1 MVIPA
6 FGFSFGDFAAAI
18 AFVLKAAKALRETTG
33 APKQYQEAVIQ
44 LELLQDSLR
53 IVQGLQPTVDNAA
66 TIHKVQVCAGACHL
80 PLSEFMSS
88 VKKYEQ
94 HFGLTP
100 PTVSTIAC
108 HVVRGSR
115 KIKWALA
122 VEKQLAKLMASIA
135 PYLHMINILLGTEAF
150 HQAQRSQDFAQQGV
164 QIGMDTL
171 SQLRSI
177 GHVVNTTV
185 ATQGQVAALLPAF
198 GSALEQQLHVTRLD
212 FNAVGAAVQQRLQEQ
227 QAVVQ
232 AALDRLPQASNVAP
246 PSVPLHSSDT
256 GETVTN
262 VRRDDEAVARRAKE
276 LLDVFR
282 QDFICFLLVLL
293 DLISVIPR
301 IMCTL
306 SSLPRSPMLLLEEHI
321 RLEDALG
328 RVLSLPYEHFRF
340 WPVLHARL
348 QAEFRDRPGET
359 MVARNEFH
367 IINLAAKGDRV
378 LTREVWDRS
387 VVPGAQ
393 LAMSMLFRDRQTARQ
408 SCPGCESVGNAIS
421 HGSTQ
426 CRLTYRLFG
435 SQSGKPTAVPSLQRA
450 VRALATA
457 VSFDDL
463 VDDPD
468 DSRDYSL
475 PDDQDGCHASPTQ
488 DITHF
493 RRVHLLRMPEQSV
506 LPRRPLPVIRS
517 RVYSH
522 RRLKR
527 VFLAAIRRAHEVQ
540 KHELASAV
548 GEIWYL
554 SLHNDRL
561 LDLLDAILTQRATE
575 EQTHEF
581 QQYVKG
587 AKRRVRDHRSEY
599 DRVRE
604 ECRRP
609 GEARDEV
616 PVPLRDTWSVHVHE
630 SGGDSDGGS
639 DRDSGDTTSA
649 YDFDSDEEDDDEYD
663 ERGHRYQEGYVEED
677 ELTDDEE
684 YDADDDREDNDDA
697 RGLRGKDGVP
707 GAEGSSGASAMGRD
721 QG

>member
-1 MVIPA
+1 MVVPA

-18 AFVLKAAKALRETTG
+18 AFVVKAAKALRETTG
-33 APKQYQEAVIQ
+33 IPKQYQEAVIQ

-80 PLSEFMSS
+80 PLSEFISS
-88 VKKYEQ
+88 VEKYEQ

-100 PTVSTIAC
+100 PTASTIAR

-135 PYLHMINILLGTEAF
+135 PYLHMINILLGTEGF
-150 HQAQRSQDFAQQGV
+150 HQAQRLHDVAQQGV

-171 SQLRSI
+171 SQLRGI

-198 GSALEQQLHVTRLD
+198 GSALEQQLHATRLD

-232 AALDRLPQASNVAP
+232 AALDRLPQASNTPLPNA
-246 PSVPLHSSDT
+246 PLHNSDT
-256 GETVTN
+256 GQDVIHVRQDN
-262 VRRDDEAVARRAKE
+262 VLVVQHAKE

-293 DLISVIPR
+293 DLISVVPR
-301 IMCTL
+301 VMRTL
-306 SSLPRSPMLLLEEHI
+306 ASLPRSPMLLLEENI

-378 LTREVWDRS
+378 LTRDVWDRS

-393 LAMSMLFRDRQTARQ
+393 LAMSMLFRDRQTTRQ

-421 HGSTQ
+421 HGRWITWR

-435 SQSGKPTAVPSLQRA
+435 SQPGKTTAVPSLSRA

-468 DSRDYSL
+468 DR
-475 PDDQDGCHASPTQ
+475 PITVCPTAKM
-488 DITHF
+488 DVT
-493 RRVHLLRMPEQSV
+493 RR
-506 LPRRPLPVIRS
+506 PRRTSHISGAFISYERRSKAFSRGRCCRIVIRS

-616 PVPLRDTWSVHVHE
+616 HVPLRDDWSVPVNE
-630 SGGDSDGGS
+630 AGGDSDDGS
-639 DRDSGDTTSA
+639 DRNSGDTAST
-649 YDFDSDEEDDDEYD
+649 YDSDTDEEDDDEHD

-677 ELTDDEE
+677 ELSDDEE
-684 YDADDDREDNDDA
+684 YDADDDGEDN
-697 RGLRGKDGVP
+697 
-707 GAEGSSGASAMGRD
+707 
-721 QG
+721 